1 MKPVVLL
8 EVDTSF
14 TSCTF
19 CGGVLR
25 RRKDP
30 EVYYYCTICEHI
42 FDVREDF
49 LRGPYWQYVQYDEID
64 FIDAEDFSPRKTSV
78 AEELLYIPEESK
90 SDTTFLFDLLRDM
103 QLLGPESSY
112 DFEVYMEDVLVRT
125 SDGRPVGCLER
136 WRIREEEHEDES
148 DF

>member
-1 MKPVVLL
+1 M
-8 EVDTSF
+8 
-14 TSCTF
+14 
-19 CGGVLR
+19 
-25 RRKDP
+25 
-30 EVYYYCTICEHI
+30 
-42 FDVREDF
+42 
-49 LRGPYWQYVQYDEID
+49 
-64 FIDAEDFSPRKTSV
+64 

-90 SDTTFLFDLLRDM
+90 ADTTFLFDLLRDM